1 MIEFKIISI
10 EELKDLIYLSYEN
23 DTELVKKF
31 HSINIDNEEHSL
43 EECVD
48 TTYNRIIEAG
58 EEVEHDIFK
67 VLYNGEDI
75 GYMVIFGSVLYSFA
89 IFPSFRKKDILC
101 KKIVDNYLEV
111 DDYELS
117 NNTRHNLSGLA
128 NLLSLK
134 PIKIPS
140 GCASTIS
147 TATFLHDHFNF
158 ATSIKF
164 IISAGILPKR
174 SVISLIKFS

>member
-23 DTELVKKF
+23 DAELVKRF

-89 IFPSFRKKDILC
+89 IFPSFRKKDILNLWWEEVKELFGGEFGTLIYNNNIRC
-101 KKIVDNYLEV
+101 LIFLLKNDMKIVAE
-111 DDYELS
+111 E
-117 NNTRHNLSGLA
+117 NNI
-128 NLLSLK
+128 LLLK
-134 PIKIPS
+134 NI
-140 GCASTIS
+140 
-147 TATFLHDHFNF
+147 
-158 ATSIKF
+158 
-164 IISAGILPKR
+164 
-174 SVISLIKFS
+174 